1 MKILDACCGSK
12 LFWFD
17 KDNEY
22 TTYIDIRE
30 ESFEIHGK
38 KVNVKPDVVADFRAM
53 PFEDDIYDLI
63 VFDPPHLKWAG
74 RNSIMKAQ
82 YGQLDKDDWP
92 EDIRQGMS
100 ECMRV
105 LKPTGTLIFKWNEA
119 QVSLKDVLNAIPYQ
133 PFFGNKRSKTHWLTF
148 MKEEKTND

>member
-22 TTYIDIRE
+22 TTYMDIRE

-38 KVNVKPDVVADFRAM
+38 KVNVTPDVVADFRSM
-53 PFEDDIYDLI
+53 PFDDDIYDLV

-74 RNSIMKAQ
+74 PNSIMKAQ
-82 YGQLDKDDWP
+82 YGQLDKNTWP
-92 EDIRQGMS
+92 DDIRQGMS

-119 QVSLKDVLNAIPYQ
+119 QVSLKDVLNVIPHQ
-133 PFFGNKRSKTHWLTF
+133 PLFGNGRGKSHWIVF
-148 MKEEKTND
+148 MKGDSQ

>member
-1 MKILDACCGSK
+1 MMKILDACCGSK

-22 TTYIDIRE
+22 TTYMDIRE

-38 KVNVKPDVVADFRAM
+38 KVNVKPDVVADFRSM
-53 PFEDDIYDLI
+53 PFDDDIYDLV
-63 VFDPPHLKWAG
+63 VFDPPHLKSAG
-74 RNSIMKAQ
+74 PNSIMKAQ
-82 YGQLDKDDWP
+82 YGQLDKNTWP
-92 EDIRQGMS
+92 DDIRQGMS

-119 QVSLKDVLNAIPYQ
+119 QVSLKDVLNVIPNQ
-133 PFFGNKRSKTHWLTF
+133 PLFGNRRGKTHWIVF
-148 MKEEKTND
+148 MKGDSQ

>member
-1 MKILDACCGSK
+1 MKILDVCCGSK

-17 KDNEY
+17 KDNEF
-22 TTYIDIRE
+22 TTYMDIRE

-38 KVNVKPDVVADFRAM
+38 KVNVKPDVVADFRSM
-53 PFEDDIYDLI
+53 PFDDNTYDLI

-74 RNSIMKAQ
+74 PNSIMKAQ
-82 YGQLDKDDWP
+82 YGQLDKDNWP
-92 EDIRQGMS
+92 DDIRQGMS

-119 QVSLKDVLNAIPYQ
+119 QVPLKDVLSAIPYR
-133 PFFGNKRSKTHWLTF
+133 PLFGNKRSKTHWLTF
-148 MKEEKTND
+148 MKEEPTC